1 MIPIN
6 NMTEALAE
14 QTPQEQE
21 VDNTDAIAA
30 VLAALDGEEGSPT
43 EYELE
48 EWKDMYGVF
57 YISSIGD
64 DDNLYIWRTLKR
76 LEYKQLIK
84 SGVANDQMRYE
95 EAVLTRCSLWPKLG
109 LEAMAKLN
117 AGVVETLAKQV
128 LYKSGFVSDQMALSM
143 IKVI

>member
-6 NMTEALAE
+6 NMTEALEE
-14 QTPQEQE
+14 QIPESTE
-21 VDNTDAIAA
+21 NTDGIAA
-30 VLAALDGEEGSPT
+30 ILAALDGEEGSPT
-43 EYELE
+43 QYELE

-64 DDNLYIWRTLKR
+64 DDDLYIWRTLKR

-84 SGVANDQMRYE
+84 SGLANDQMRYE
-95 EAVLTRCSLWPKLG
+95 ESVLTRCSLWPKLNI
-109 LEAMAKLN
+109 EVMAQTK

-128 LYKSGFVSDQMALSM
+128 LYKSGFVSDQTALSM

>member
-14 QTPQEQE
+14 QPQQEQE

-64 DDNLYIWRTLKR
+64 DDDLYIWRTLKR

-95 EAVLTRCSLWPKLG
+95 EAVLTRCSLWPKLS
-109 LEAMAKLN
+109 LEAMARLN
-117 AGVVETLAKQV
+117 AGVIETLSKQI

>member
-14 QTPQEQE
+14 QPQQEQE

-109 LEAMAKLN
+109 LETMAKLN

>member
-14 QTPQEQE
+14 QPQQEQE

>member
-14 QTPQEQE
+14 QPQQEQE

-64 DDNLYIWRTLKR
+64 DDDLYIWRTLKR

-84 SGVANDQMRYE
+84 SGVANDQMR
-95 EAVLTRCSLWPKLG
+95 
-109 LEAMAKLN
+109 
-117 AGVVETLAKQV
+117 
-128 LYKSGFVSDQMALSM
+128 
-143 IKVI
+143 

>member
-57 YISSIGD
+57 YISSIGED
-64 DDNLYIWRTLKR
+64 DDLYIWRTLKR

-95 EAVLTRCSLWPKLG
+95 EAVLTRCSLWPKLS
-109 LEAMAKLN
+109 LETMARLN

>member
-6 NMTEALAE
+6 NMTEALSE
-14 QTPQEQE
+14 EEIPEDTE
-21 VDNTDAIAA
+21 NTDGIAA
-30 VLAALDGEEGSPT
+30 ILVALDGEEGTPT
-43 EYELE
+43 RYELE

-64 DDNLYIWRTLKR
+64 DDDLYIWRTLKR

-84 SGVANDQMRYE
+84 SGMANDQMRYE
-95 EAVLTRCSLWPKLG
+95 ESILVRCSLWPKLS
-109 LEAMAKLN
+109 LETMAQTK

-128 LYKSGFVSDQMALSM
+128 LYKSGFVSDQTALSM